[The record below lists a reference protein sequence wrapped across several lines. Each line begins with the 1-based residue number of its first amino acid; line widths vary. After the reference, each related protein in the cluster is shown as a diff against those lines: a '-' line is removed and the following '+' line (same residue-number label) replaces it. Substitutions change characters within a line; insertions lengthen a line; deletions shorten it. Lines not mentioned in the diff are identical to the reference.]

1 MLLFTLFNYSSLIYI
16 GLSAI
21 ANLPN
26 ITSIFHDF
34 PGQTIKF
41 HDRLQAWKLKLFMNI
56 NCFDHNKRI
65 KRNLFI
71 FFFSTENVLWLK
83 YVAKREKN

>member
-1 MLLFTLFNYSSLIYI
+1 MLPFTLFNYSSLIYI
-16 GLSAI
+16 GLSAV

-41 HDRLQAWKLKLFMNI
+41 YDRLQAWKLKLLNFMT
-56 NCFDHNKRI
+56 FEVFH
-65 KRNLFI
+65 
-71 FFFSTENVLWLK
+71 E
-83 YVAKREKN
+83 Y